1 MAEQRAKPEFG
12 SISAEVDPGRNPHLR
27 LLDRRAIRLAERAA
41 DRDDAIRRC
50 GEVLVELG
58 AVTPA
63 YAESMV
69 ERERSVS
76 TYMGEGVAIP
86 HGTLAGK
93 DAVRRDALA
102 VLKFPDGVD
111 WDGNPVTIAVAIAV
125 RGDGH
130 LALLAELA
138 QVLLDPDRARGLREA
153 DDPDEVLRL
162 LSPVQEEQES

>member
-1 MAEQRAKPEFG
+1 MAEQTLA
-12 SISAEVDPGRNPHLR
+12 

-41 DRDDAIRRC
+41 DRDDAVGRC
-50 GEVLVELG
+50 GDVLVELG

-63 YAESMV
+63 YTESML

-93 DAVRRDALA
+93 DSVLRDALA

-111 WDGNPVTIAVAIAV
+111 WNGSPVTVCIAIAV

-130 LALLAELA
+130 LTLLAELA
-138 QVLLDPDRARGLREA
+138 EVLLDPDRARALRDA

-162 LSPVQEEQES
+162 LSPAADEEGS